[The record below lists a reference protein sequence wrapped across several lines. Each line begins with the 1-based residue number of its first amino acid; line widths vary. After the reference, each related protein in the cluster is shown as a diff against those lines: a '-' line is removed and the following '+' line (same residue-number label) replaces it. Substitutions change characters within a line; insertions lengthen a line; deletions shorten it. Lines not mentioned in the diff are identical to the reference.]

1 MTKKVKH
8 YVGLKVFPL
17 KFWKQYTLREF
28 YRTSLMESGNCSEA
42 KLAGLEKIHLSA
54 AKLILEHYLFSFVI
68 MMQVFLS
75 VPWDELNHF
84 F

>member
-1 MTKKVKH
+1 
-8 YVGLKVFPL
+8 
-17 KFWKQYTLREF
+17 
-28 YRTSLMESGNCSEA
+28 MESGNCSEA